1 MNTAA
6 YQTSDKNMFLEKV
19 FPVLVEQGLENITIR
34 ELCKETR
41 IVQGTLYYWF
51 KDKTSIV
58 CEAAQ
63 YGLKTVTDEIFEYVF
78 ASLNDLRGFFSNCLD
93 EVSKYKK
100 ELRFIYQLAASPVYG
115 NKIRETGMDFNFI
128 YDKYTHRLSQ
138 MLDCDEQLLKPLV
151 YLFISAVLDYVIWDE
166 KEKSQMQLDFIYGIL
181 PKIMKADRKAHDEKR
196 LNKA

>member
-6 YQTSDKNMFLEKV
+6 YQTSDKNMSDKNMFLEKV

-63 YGLKTVTDEIFEYVF
+63 YGLKMVTDEIFEYVF
-78 ASLNDLRGFFSNCLD
+78 ASLNDLRSFFSNCLD

-100 ELRFIYQLAASPVYG
+100 ELRFVYQLAASPVYG
-115 NKIRETGMDFNFI
+115 EKIRATGKEFNLI
-128 YDKYTHRLSQ
+128 YDKYTRRLSA
-138 MLDCDEQLLKPLV
+138 LLNCKEQTLKPLV

-166 KEKSQMQLDFIYGIL
+166 KEKSQMQLELIYSVL
-181 PKIMKADRKAHDEKR
+181 PKIMGEDSGIWSIK
-196 LNKA
+196 

>member
-6 YQTSDKNMFLEKV
+6 YQTTDKSELSARI
-19 FPVLVEQGLENITIR
+19 FPYLVERGLENITIR
-34 ELCKETR
+34 EVCRGTG

-51 KDKTSIV
+51 KDKTGIV

-78 ASLNDLRGFFSNCLD
+78 ASLNDLKGFFANCLD
-93 EVSKYKK
+93 EISKYKK

-115 NKIRETGMDFNFI
+115 EKIRKTGKDFNFI
-128 YDKYTHRLSQ
+128 YDKYTHRLSLL
-138 MLDCDEQLLKPLV
+138 LDCDEQTLKPLV

-166 KEKSQMQLDFIYGIL
+166 KEKSQLELNFIYSAL
-181 PKIMKADRKAHDEKR
+181 PEIMKVRH
-196 LNKA
+196 NKS

>member
-6 YQTSDKNMFLEKV
+6 YQTTDKSELSARI
-19 FPVLVEQGLENITIR
+19 FPYLVERGLENITIR
-34 ELCKETR
+34 EVCRGTG

-51 KDKTSIV
+51 KDKTGIV

-78 ASLNDLRGFFSNCLD
+78 ASLNDLKGFFANCLD
-93 EVSKYKK
+93 EISKYKK

-115 NKIRETGMDFNFI
+115 EKIRKTGKDFNFI
-128 YDKYTHRLSQ
+128 YDKYTHRLSLL
-138 MLDCDEQLLKPLV
+138 LDCDEQTLKPLA

-166 KEKSQMQLDFIYGIL
+166 KEKSQLELNFIYSAL
-181 PKIMKADRKAHDEKR
+181 PEIMKVRH
-196 LNKA
+196 NKS

>member
-6 YQTSDKNMFLEKV
+6 YQTTDKSELSARI
-19 FPVLVEQGLENITIR
+19 FPYLVERGLENITIR
-34 ELCKETR
+34 EVCRGTG

-51 KDKTSIV
+51 KDKTGIV

-78 ASLNDLRGFFSNCLD
+78 ASLNDLKGFFANCLD
-93 EVSKYKK
+93 EISKYKK

-115 NKIRETGMDFNFI
+115 EKIRKTGKDFNFI
-128 YDKYTHRLSQ
+128 YDKYTHRLSLL
-138 MLDCDEQLLKPLV
+138 LDCDEQTLKSLV

-166 KEKSQMQLDFIYGIL
+166 KEKSQLELNFIYSAL
-181 PKIMKADRKAHDEKR
+181 PEIMKVRH
-196 LNKA
+196 NKS

>member
-6 YQTSDKNMFLEKV
+6 YQTTDKSELSARI
-19 FPVLVEQGLENITIR
+19 FPYLVERGLENITIR
-34 ELCKETR
+34 EVCRGTG

-51 KDKTSIV
+51 KDKTGIV

-78 ASLNDLRGFFSNCLD
+78 ASLNDLKGFFANCLD
-93 EVSKYKK
+93 EISKYKK

-115 NKIRETGMDFNFI
+115 EKIRKTRKDFNFI
-128 YDKYTHRLSQ
+128 YDKYTHRLSLL
-138 MLDCDEQLLKPLV
+138 LDCDEQTLKPLV

-166 KEKSQMQLDFIYGIL
+166 KEKSQLELNFIYSAL
-181 PKIMKADRKAHDEKR
+181 LEIMKVRH
-196 LNKA
+196 NKS

>member
-1 MNTAA
+1 MNAAA

-63 YGLKTVTDEIFEYVF
+63 YGLKMVTDEIFEYVF
-78 ASLNDLRGFFSNCLD
+78 ASLSDLRSFFSNCLD

-100 ELRFIYQLAASPVYG
+100 ELRFVYQLAASPVYG
-115 NKIRETGMDFNFI
+115 EKIRATGKEFNLI
-128 YDKYTHRLSQ
+128 YDKYTRRLSA
-138 MLDCDEQLLKPLV
+138 LLNCKEQTLKPLV

-166 KEKSQMQLDFIYGIL
+166 KEKSQMQLELIYSVL
-181 PKIMKADRKAHDEKR
+181 PKIIGDDRGIWSIK
-196 LNKA
+196 

>member
-6 YQTSDKNMFLEKV
+6 YQTTDKSELSARI
-19 FPVLVEQGLENITIR
+19 FPYLVERGLENITIR
-34 ELCKETR
+34 EVCRGTE

-51 KDKTSIV
+51 KDKTGIV

-78 ASLNDLRGFFSNCLD
+78 ASLNDLKGFFANCLD
-93 EVSKYKK
+93 EISKYKK

-115 NKIRETGMDFNFI
+115 EKIRKTGKDFNFI

-138 MLDCDEQLLKPLV
+138 LLDCNEQLLKPLV

-166 KEKSQMQLDFIYGIL
+166 KEKSQMQLDFIYSAL
-181 PKIMKADRKAHDEKR
+181 PEIMRAQP
-196 LNKA
+196 N

>member
-6 YQTSDKNMFLEKV
+6 YQTTDKSELSARI
-19 FPVLVEQGLENITIR
+19 FPYLVERGLENITIR
-34 ELCKETR
+34 EVCRGTG

-51 KDKTSIV
+51 KDKTGIV

-78 ASLNDLRGFFSNCLD
+78 ASLNDLKAFFANCLD
-93 EVSKYKK
+93 EISKYKK

-115 NKIRETGMDFNFI
+115 EKIRKTGKDFNFI
-128 YDKYTHRLSQ
+128 YDKYTHRLSLL
-138 MLDCDEQLLKPLV
+138 LDCDEQTLKPLV

-166 KEKSQMQLDFIYGIL
+166 KEKSQLELNFIYSAL
-181 PKIMKADRKAHDEKR
+181 PEIMKVRH
-196 LNKA
+196 NKS

>member
-1 MNTAA
+1 MNLAA
-6 YQTSDKNMFLEKV
+6 YQTSDKNMVLERV

-63 YGLKTVTDEIFEYVF
+63 YGLKMVTDEIFKYVF
-78 ASLNDLRGFFSNCLD
+78 ASLSDLRSFFSNCLD

-100 ELRFIYQLAASPVYG
+100 ELRFVYQLAASPVYG
-115 NKIRETGMDFNFI
+115 EKIRATGKEFNLI
-128 YDKYTHRLSQ
+128 YDKYTHRLSV
-138 MLDCDEQLLKPLV
+138 LLNCKEQTLKPLV

-166 KEKSQMQLDFIYGIL
+166 KEKSQMQLELIYSVL
-181 PKIMKADRKAHDEKR
+181 PKIIGDDRGVWSIKD
-196 LNKA
+196 

>member
-6 YQTSDKNMFLEKV
+6 YQTTDKSELSARI
-19 FPVLVEQGLENITIR
+19 FPYLVERGLENITIR
-34 ELCKETR
+34 EVCRGTG

-51 KDKTSIV
+51 KDKTGIV

-78 ASLNDLRGFFSNCLD
+78 ASLNDVKGFFANCLD
-93 EVSKYKK
+93 EISKYKK

-115 NKIRETGMDFNFI
+115 EKIRKTGKDFNFI
-128 YDKYTHRLSQ
+128 YDKYTHRLSLL
-138 MLDCDEQLLKPLV
+138 LDCDEQTLKPPV

-166 KEKSQMQLDFIYGIL
+166 KEKSQLELNFIYSAL
-181 PKIMKADRKAHDEKR
+181 PEIMKVRH
-196 LNKA
+196 NKS

>member
-6 YQTSDKNMFLEKV
+6 YQTTDKSELSARI
-19 FPVLVEQGLENITIR
+19 FPYLVERGLENITIR
-34 ELCKETR
+34 EVCRGTG

-51 KDKTSIV
+51 KDKTGIV

-78 ASLNDLRGFFSNCLD
+78 ASLNDLKGFFANCLD
-93 EVSKYKK
+93 EISKYKK

-115 NKIRETGMDFNFI
+115 EKIRKTGKDFNFI
-128 YDKYTHRLSQ
+128 YDKYTRKLSA
-138 MLDCDEQLLKPLV
+138 MLGCDEQTLKPLV

-166 KEKSQMQLDFIYGIL
+166 KEKSQMQLEFIYSAL
-181 PKIMKADRKAHDEKR
+181 PAIMKSKTDRSA
-196 LNKA
+196 

>member
-6 YQTSDKNMFLEKV
+6 YQTTDKSELSARI
-19 FPVLVEQGLENITIR
+19 FPYLAERGLENITIR
-34 ELCKETR
+34 EVCRGTG

-51 KDKTSIV
+51 KDKTGIV

-78 ASLNDLRGFFSNCLD
+78 ASLNDLKGFFANCLD
-93 EVSKYKK
+93 EISKYKK

-115 NKIRETGMDFNFI
+115 EKIRKTGKDFNFI
-128 YDKYTHRLSQ
+128 YDKYTHRLSLL
-138 MLDCDEQLLKPLV
+138 LDCDEQTLKPLV

-166 KEKSQMQLDFIYGIL
+166 KEKSQLELNFIYSAL
-181 PKIMKADRKAHDEKR
+181 PEIMKVRH
-196 LNKA
+196 NKS

>member
-1 MNTAA
+1 MKTAT
-6 YQTSDKNMFLEKV
+6 YQTTDKSELSERV
-19 FPVLVEQGLENITIR
+19 FPYLVKHGLENITIR
-34 ELCKETR
+34 EMCRRTG

-51 KDKTSIV
+51 SDKTSIV

-115 NKIRETGMDFNFI
+115 NKIRETGMDFNLI

-181 PKIMKADRKAHDEKR
+181 PKIMKADRKARDEKR
-196 LNKA
+196 LSKA

>member
-6 YQTSDKNMFLEKV
+6 YQTTDKSELSARI
-19 FPVLVEQGLENITIR
+19 FPYLVERGLENITIR
-34 ELCKETR
+34 EVCRSTG

-51 KDKTSIV
+51 KDKTGIV

-78 ASLNDLRGFFSNCLD
+78 ASLNDLKGFFANCLD
-93 EVSKYKK
+93 EISKYKK

-115 NKIRETGMDFNFI
+115 EKIRKTGKDFNFI
-128 YDKYTHRLSQ
+128 YDKYTHRLSLL
-138 MLDCDEQLLKPLV
+138 LDCDEQTLKPLV

-166 KEKSQMQLDFIYGIL
+166 KEKSQLELNFIYSAL
-181 PKIMKADRKAHDEKR
+181 PEIMKVRH
-196 LNKA
+196 NKS

>member
-6 YQTSDKNMFLEKV
+6 YQTTDKSEFSARI
-19 FPVLVEQGLENITIR
+19 FPYLVERGLENITIR
-34 ELCKETR
+34 EVCRGTG

-51 KDKTSIV
+51 KDKTGIV

-78 ASLNDLRGFFSNCLD
+78 ASLNDLKGFFANCLD
-93 EVSKYKK
+93 EISKYKK

-115 NKIRETGMDFNFI
+115 EKIRKTGKDFNFI
-128 YDKYTHRLSQ
+128 YDKYTHRLSLL
-138 MLDCDEQLLKPLV
+138 LDCDEQTLKPLV

-166 KEKSQMQLDFIYGIL
+166 KEKSQLELNFIYSAL
-181 PKIMKADRKAHDEKR
+181 PEIMKVRH
-196 LNKA
+196 NKS